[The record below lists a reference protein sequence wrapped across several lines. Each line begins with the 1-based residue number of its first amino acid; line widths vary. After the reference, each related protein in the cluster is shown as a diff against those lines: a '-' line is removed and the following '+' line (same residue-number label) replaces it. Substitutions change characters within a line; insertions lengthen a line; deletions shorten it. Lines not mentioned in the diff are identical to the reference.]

1 MIELAGRIPIQLT
14 PRQSVLVVALA
25 LGLLVA
31 VIAMVVFETALGGV
45 IGFILRITGHPP
57 PRKSSFSRVLD
68 ELEEKTR
75 QKSGPG

>member
-14 PRQSVLVVALA
+14 PRQTLLVTALA

-31 VIAMVVFETALGGV
+31 VIVAATFESVLGGL
-45 IGFILRITGHPP
+45 IGFILRVTGHPP

-68 ELEEKTR
+68 DLEERTR
-75 QKSGPG
+75 QK